1 VEQLEVVETGRRRR
15 WPQDERLKTDLEIR
29 RRLAEISTS
38 FDDIERLRV
47 RIDQGQ
53 IGIEGRIR
61 DILRFIGRNPATIRE
76 CVEIIP

>member
-1 VEQLEVVETGRRRR
+1 MVETGRRRR
-15 WPQDERLKTDLEIR
+15 WSEDERLKIVLEIR

-53 IGIEGRIR
+53 VGIEGRIR

-76 CVEIIP
+76 RVEILP